1 MSKVV
6 LVRHGQANAGAGSE
20 EEYDRLSDLGRQQA
34 RWLGE
39 YMATTDHGMQRI
51 VAGTLNRQRDT
62 ARELAGLLGLSVDED
77 PRLREMN
84 YFELAR
90 SAKETH
96 DIDLP
101 NGRES
106 FIEHFPLVM
115 EAWEQGSISCSTET
129 YAQFSDRVL
138 SALSDA
144 EETDGTMLVTSG
156 GVIGVAIRH
165 ILGLDTHSFAHVL
178 LQINNA
184 SLHRYTLEFGGR
196 RLNTFNALPHLDPPE
211 RAHARTFI

>member
-1 MSKVV
+1 MSRVV
-6 LVRHGQANAGAGSE
+6 LVRHGQANAGAKSE
-20 EEYDRLSDLGRQQA
+20 EGYDRLSDLGRQQA

-39 YMATTDHGMQRI
+39 YMATIDHGVQRI
-51 VAGTLNRQRDT
+51 VAGNLNRQRDT
-62 ARELAGLLGLSVDED
+62 ARELADVLGLSIDED
-77 PRLREMN
+77 PRLRELN
-84 YFELAR
+84 YFELAQ

-96 DIDLP
+96 NIALP
-101 NGRES
+101 SGRES
-106 FIEHFPLVM
+106 FIEHFPLVL

-129 YAQFSDRVL
+129 YSEFSDRVL
-138 SALSDA
+138 SALNDA
-144 EETDGTMLVTSG
+144 EQTDGTMLVTSG

-184 SLHRYTLEFGGR
+184 SMHRYTLEFGAR
-196 RLNTFNALPHLDPPE
+196 RLNTFNALPHLDPPD

>member
-20 EEYDRLSDLGRQQA
+20 EAYDRLSDLGRQQA
-34 RWLGE
+34 RWLGA
-39 YMATTDHGMQRI
+39 YLTQTDHGMQRI
-51 VAGTLNRQRDT
+51 VAGNLNRQRDT
-62 ARELAGLLGLSVDED
+62 ARELSAALGLEIEED

-84 YFELAR
+84 YFELAQ

-96 DIDLP
+96 NIALP
-101 NGRES
+101 SGRQS
-106 FIEHFPLVM
+106 FIEHFPLVL

-129 YAQFSDRVL
+129 YAEFTARVL
-138 SALSDA
+138 SALDDA
-144 EETDGTMLVTSG
+144 ERTDGTMLVTSG

-178 LQINNA
+178 LQINN
-184 SLHRYTLEFGGR
+184 SSMHRYTLEYGSR
-196 RLNTFNALPHLDPPE
+196 RLNSFNALPHLDPPE